1 MDVAP
6 NQIVGVSAS
15 LIPFLEHDDANRAL
29 MGSNMQ
35 RQAVPLMVTDSPIV
49 GTGLEKKVATDSRML
64 INAEG
69 NGRVQYVDATEI
81 IIKYERTDQDRLIS
95 FDGDEKRYPLVK
107 FRKTNQGTCIN
118 LKPIVREGDKVVKGQ
133 ILCEGF
139 ATQAGELALGKNL
152 KVAFM
157 PWKGYNFEDAIVIS
171 ERIVKQDVFTSIHI
185 EVNQ

>member
-49 GTGLEKKVATDSRML
+49 GTGLEKKVASDSRML

-69 NGRVQYVDATEI
+69 NGLVQYVDATEI

-95 FDGDEKRYPLVK
+95 FDGDEKHYPLVK
-107 FRKTNQGTCIN
+107 FRKTNQGTTYCT
-118 LKPIVREGDKVVKGQ
+118 R
-133 ILCEGF
+133 
-139 ATQAGELALGKNL
+139 
-152 KVAFM
+152 
-157 PWKGYNFEDAIVIS
+157 
-171 ERIVKQDVFTSIHI
+171 R
-185 EVNQ
+185 